1 MRKKT
6 GRVLVLLLIFA
17 LMVFSAPR
25 NLTKAEKLAYKIKP
39 AVVLIQN
46 TIKAKIKHFVRRAP
60 FIEEVV
66 LGSSGSGFIVH
77 PEGYILTNGHVVRD
91 FELYTNDKESFRAR
105 VIGLFVLKK
114 LREEGKEATVRNVKR
129 WKLLHR
135 PQITELEILPQVM
148 LSNGKWYRYE
158 IKKYSPSIIENG
170 KDVAVIKIDRNNCP
184 VLMLGDSSKV
194 VLNQDI
200 FAVGYPDSV
209 DPLTHNFLPAKS
221 RIQPTITK
229 GIISS
234 VKSEYMGIP
243 VILTDANLKEGNS
256 GGPVVD
262 EEGKVIG
269 IISYISYIISTD
281 RVPKEVRDYKFL
293 VPINTAKEFLRDAGV
308 ETNKVSEFTKTY
320 NQLLSE
326 YWRGNLFKAKELVD
340 VALSSMENQPDL
352 LKLKEKVLK
361 DIQNLSPLKKLW
373 LQSKILVVAGIVV
386 IILIVIILY
395 IALKPAPGGQFRSTR
410 ERRKMPE
417 KKFFEDEKAKEEEE
431 KETGLKKETQSR
443 VTIFIR
449 GNQMGEEVLPEEGAV
464 VGRDPSRAKIVI
476 AEPIVS
482 KIHCKIIPKEGDEFL
497 VVDLNSTNGTYI
509 AGKKI
514 SQEVVKSG
522 DSIQLGRK
530 GEIIL
535 IVKK

>member
-1 MRKKT
+1 MRRKIT
-6 GRVLVLLLIFA
+6 WVVVFFVVLIMIFP
-17 LMVFSAPR
+17 APR
-25 NLTKAEKLAYKIKP
+25 NLTEAEKLAYKIKP
-39 AVVLIQN
+39 AVVLVQN
-46 TIKAKIKHFVRRAP
+46 TIKAKIEHIVKRVP
-60 FIEEVV
+60 VIEDVV
-66 LGSSGSGFIVH
+66 LGSTGSGFIVH

-91 FELYTNDKESFRAR
+91 FKLYSESKDAFNSR
-105 VIGLFVLKK
+105 VISLFVIKK
-114 LREEGKEATVRNVKR
+114 LREEGQDVTARNIRR
-129 WKLLHR
+129 WKLSHR
-135 PQITELEILPQVM
+135 PRIKELEMLPRVM

-158 IKKYSPSIIENG
+158 IKKYSPSILEEG
-170 KDVAVIKIDRNNCP
+170 KDIAVIKIDRINCP

-209 DPLTHNFLPAKS
+209 DPVTHNFLPAKS

-229 GIISS
+229 GVISS
-234 VKSEYMGIP
+234 VKADYMGVP

-269 IISYISYIISTD
+269 VIGYISYIIGQD
-281 RVPKEVRDYKFL
+281 GVPREVKDYKFL
-293 VPINTAKEFLRDAGV
+293 IPINTAKEFLRDAGV

-320 NQLLSE
+320 NQLLNE
-326 YWRGNLFKAKELVD
+326 YWAGNLFKARELVD

-352 LKLKEKVLK
+352 LKLRERILK
-361 DIQNLSPLKKLW
+361 DIQNLSTLKKLW
-373 LQSKILVVAGIVV
+373 MQSKVLVITGIIVLV
-386 IILIVIILY
+386 LIIIILY
-395 IALKPAPGGQFRSTR
+395 IALKPAPKGQFRPAKK
-410 ERRKMPE
+410 RRKIPE
-417 KKFFEDEKAKEEEE
+417 KEFMKEEREKSEQE
-431 KETGLKKETQSR
+431 KETVLEEKHQPR

-449 GNQMGEEVLPEEGAV
+449 GNQMGEEILPEEGAV
-464 VGRDPSRAKIVI
+464 VGRDPSRAVIVI

-482 KIHCKIIPKEGDEFL
+482 KVHCKIIPKEGDKFL
-497 VVDLNSTNGTYI
+497 VVDLNSTNGTYVS
-509 AGKKI
+509 GKKI
-514 SQEVVKSG
+514 SQEVIHSG

>member
-1 MRKKT
+1 MRRKA
-6 GRVLVLLLIFA
+6 GRVLILLNLA

-46 TIKAKIKHFVRRAP
+46 TIKVKIKHFVRRTP
-60 FIEEVV
+60 VIEDVV

-77 PEGYILTNGHVVRD
+77 PEGYILTNGHVVKD
-91 FELYTNDKESFRAR
+91 FELYTNDKEGFRAR
-105 VIGLFVLKK
+105 IIGLFVLKK

-135 PQITELEILPQVM
+135 PQITELEFLPQVM
-148 LSNGKWYRYE
+148 ISNGKWYRYE

-200 FAVGYPDSV
+200 FAVGYPNSV
-209 DPLTHNFLPAKS
+209 DPVTHNFLPVKA
-221 RIQPTITK
+221 RVQPTITK

-234 VKSEYMGIP
+234 VKADYMGIP

-269 IISYISYIISTD
+269 VISYLSFIVTQDGVLREI
-281 RVPKEVRDYKFL
+281 RDYKF
-293 VPINTAKEFLRDAGV
+293 VIPINTAKEFLRDAGV
-308 ETNKVSEFTKTY
+308 ETNIVSEFTKTY
-320 NQLLSE
+320 NQLLDE
-326 YWRGNLFKAKELVD
+326 YWAGNLFKAKELVD

-352 LKLKEKVLK
+352 LKLKEKILK

-373 LQSKILVVAGIVV
+373 LQSKLLVIAGIVV
-386 IILIVIILY
+386 IVLIVIILY
-395 IALKPAPGGQFRSTR
+395 IALKPSPGGQFRPIKDRKKIPER
-410 ERRKMPE
+410 E
-417 KKFFEDEKAKEEEE
+417 FFEEEKARKGEE
-431 KETGLKKETQSR
+431 KETVLEEKAQPR

-449 GNQMGEEVLPEEGAV
+449 GNQMGEEVLPEEGAI

-482 KIHCKIIPKEGDEFL
+482 KVHCKIIPKEGDEFL
-497 VVDLNSTNGTYI
+497 VVDLNSTNGTYV

-514 SQEVVKSG
+514 SQEEVKSG